1 MVKFAIVKLSDIK
14 SSPNLRLDA
23 KYWVQKN
30 LLKERRK
37 NGYRKTS
44 MDRSTKVQKQKWT
57 TKS

>member
-44 MDRSTKVQKQKWT
+44 MDRSTKVQ
-57 TKS
+57 TKR

>member
-1 MVKFAIVKLSDIK
+1 MVKFSIVKLSDIK

-37 NGYRKTS
+37 NGNRKTS
-44 MDRSTKVQKQKWT
+44 MDWSTKVQ
-57 TKS
+57 TKR